1 MRPEEV
7 NLGHNWIHSHSSLL
21 SLASNIS
28 VSYTN
33 SSKLY
38 LLCLFSKA
46 TFPCPSISLSI
57 VLSISDFE
65 VMAIFLV
72 LLSGLQQLWDECQE
86 VRESTPS
93 YCLLRFCLGIQLLL
107 KLKNSSHREMV
118 VQRIWQRRVKR
129 QRAKKERIK
138 KREEQGGC
146 LVDEPG

>member
-1 MRPEEV
+1 M
-7 NLGHNWIHSHSSLL
+7 LL
-21 SLASNIS
+21 DQ
-28 VSYTN
+28 TQH
-33 SSKLY
+33 
-38 LLCLFSKA
+38 CLEYIRF
-46 TFPCPSISLSI
+46 L
-57 VLSISDFE
+57 VL
-65 VMAIFLV
+65 AIFLV

-93 YCLLRFCLGIQLLL
+93 CCLLRFCLGIQLL
-107 KLKNSSHREMV
+107 KLHNLLLSVKLLSGNSAAAQTLLIVREMV